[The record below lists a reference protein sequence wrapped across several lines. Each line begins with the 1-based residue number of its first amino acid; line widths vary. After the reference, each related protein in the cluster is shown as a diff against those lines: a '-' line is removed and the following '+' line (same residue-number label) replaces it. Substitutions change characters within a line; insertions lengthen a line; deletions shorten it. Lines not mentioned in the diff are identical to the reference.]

1 MPRVTLSFKG
11 TKISTTLLQQEAVIL
26 GRDGDCTIV
35 VDSLAIA
42 PKHLKISHSR
52 GNYVVTALNEQFPLI
67 LNYKKIECA
76 TLKHG
81 DLLQV
86 GKHSLNFIHE
96 VIVSNIST
104 PNHIPNIADLKQ
116 VESSFEEDS
125 EQDLTGIL
133 QILSG
138 SNIGRVIPLNRPLV
152 KIGRSGKE
160 CAVVAHR
167 KSGYHISFLEGD
179 NPLIVNKK
187 PITDQSHL
195 LKNGDQIEFGD
206 TSMYFQEAIK
216 TFSN

>member
-11 TKISTTLLQQEAVIL
+11 TKISTTPLKQEAIIL
-26 GRDGDCTIV
+26 GRDTDCTIV

-42 PKHLKISHSR
+42 PKHLKISFSHE
-52 GNYVVTALNEQFPLI
+52 NYVVTALNEQFPLM
-67 LNYKKIECA
+67 LNNKKIERS

-96 VIVSNIST
+96 VIESNIPS
-104 PNHIPNIADLKQ
+104 PNIVPNITDIKQ
-116 VESSFEEDS
+116 VAASIEEDS
-125 EQDLTGIL
+125 EQNLTGIL

-160 CAVVAHR
+160 RAVVAHR
-167 KSGYHISFLEGD
+167 ESGYHISFLEGD
-179 NPLIVNKK
+179 KPLIINKK

-206 TSMYFQEAIK
+206 TSMYFQEAVKI
-216 TFSN
+216 FSN